1 MKRLL
6 ILVYERIYNLIM
18 WLRDYISNRFFYRLR
33 IMSSAQ
39 TLKLILE
46 KNLSIARYGDGELDY
61 LFQKRDVGFQKPS
74 RVLQNRL
81 REVISYPPKNLLL
94 CMPSTINSV
103 KELNGYPKKYW
114 TDWCKNGHKR
124 EVVLLIKHLSPKDYI
139 FGNTQVSRP
148 YMDYK
153 SPKHAER
160 LFPMLKKLWNRRD
173 IIIVE
178 GSQTRMG
185 IGNDL
190 YDNAKSIKR
199 IIAPAVNAFESY
211 DEILDSI
218 VELYHGELIIMALG
232 PTATVLA
239 SDLANKNIQA
249 LDLGHLDIE
258 YEWFLKGAKEKV
270 AIEGKF
276 VNEVGI
282 EGRKMSVCNDEKYL
296 SQIVRVIE

>member
-6 ILVYERIYNLIM
+6 ILVYERIYNIIM
-18 WLRDYISNRFFYRLR
+18 WLRDYISNRVFYRLR
-33 IMSSAQ
+33 IMSSSQ
-39 TLKLILE
+39 TLKLILD
-46 KNLSIARYGDGELDY
+46 KKLSVARYGEGELDY
-61 LFQKRDVGFQKPS
+61 FFQLRDVGFQKPS
-74 RVLQNRL
+74 IELEKKLKEALSNKN
-81 REVISYPPKNLLL
+81 PNLLN
-94 CMPSTINSV
+94 CVARSMNSTLGLNSFA
-103 KELNGYPKKYW
+103 KHYW
-114 TDWCKNGHKR
+114 FTWGRNGHQR
-124 EVVLLIKHLSPKDYI
+124 EIVKIINETAGKHYRFGDALI
-139 FGNTQVSRP
+139 TRP

-199 IIAPAVNAFESY
+199 IIAPAINAFESY

-276 VNEVGI
+276 VNEVGV
-282 EGRKMSVCNDEKYL
+282 EGRKMSVCNDEKYI